1 MKTQKWRLARKS
13 CYGKSK
19 CKMFCEII
27 RWRERTELC
36 VKINAVHYWI
46 KHMQTYI
53 DFSKLLGVPELIRKQ
68 IESDYKTSDAGGIFG
83 HFTENCQIEELP

>member
-1 MKTQKWRLARKS
+1 
-13 CYGKSK
+13 
-19 CKMFCEII
+19 
-27 RWRERTELC
+27 
-36 VKINAVHYWI
+36 
-46 KHMQTYI
+46 MQTYI